1 MKTNQGG
8 ATLNSHRQS
17 SRGEKRTWLQKV
29 KQEEDVFRHGLV
41 AFADNLEQTKKS
53 FVLNSEKKQQRKI
66 NGYGKSENKQ
76 RKMATVTFCYESQTE
91 TEHFSSGLSNLMS

>member
-53 FVLNSEKKQQRKI
+53 FVLNSKK
-66 NGYGKSENKQ
+66 SNKE
-76 RKMATVTFCYESQTE
+76 R
-91 TEHFSSGLSNLMS
+91 